1 MYVWC
6 VYKNPGTCTYI
17 MLCVQLYIFA
27 ALMAFRI
34 IWIFHM
40 MGNSSLVANYHCLR
54 LINYEAFTIPMMIIY
69 WKCRCIEVWEKEKS
83 LQFHFKILHSLR
95 QHVLTSTSV
104 TWNIFESLNIIPP
117 DRHHLH
123 PHPDPDLWPDKGRN
137 YCWVFDPPNILFSP
151 PRTPGGSGCCSPC
164 TSRWSAW
171 RWWWGWS
178 SLVLSL
184 QASCY

>member
-1 MYVWC
+1 MVCIQKPRNMYIYHV
-6 VYKNPGTCTYI
+6 VCTI
-17 MLCVQLYIFA
+17 VHICST
-27 ALMAFRI
+27 LMAFRI

-83 LQFHFKILHSLR
+83 LQFHLKILHSLR

-104 TWNIFESLNIIPP
+104 TWNIFKSLNIIPP
-117 DRHHLH
+117 DLHHLH
-123 PHPDPDLWPDKGRN
+123 PHPDPDLWPDRGRN

-164 TSRWSAW
+164 TSRC
-171 RWWWGWS
+171 WWW
-178 SLVLSL
+178 
-184 QASCY
+184 